1 MLNYL
6 EWLIILA
13 ALFIYVSATDVISR
27 SISNFACLTIA
38 AGFFLYVIET
48 GSWLN
53 IVHSVLILGI
63 GIILSQLKLLAGGDT
78 KLLAAYSLA
87 IPSSHLFNTIIL
99 ILLIGGAV
107 SVIYLLWIKLAK
119 KTNRGVPY
127 GIAISLGSSLGI
139 LASI

>member
-13 ALFIYVSATDVISR
+13 ALFIYVSATDVMWR
-27 SISNFACLTIA
+27 SISNLACLAISS
-38 AGFFLYVIET
+38 GFFLYVIET

-78 KLLAAYSLA
+78 KLFAAYSLA
-87 IPSSHLFNTIIL
+87 IPSAHLLNTIIL
-99 ILLIGGAV
+99 ILLIGGVV
-107 SVIYLLWIKLAK
+107 SVIYLLWVKLGK

>member
-1 MLNYL
+1 MLNNL

-27 SISNFACLTIA
+27 TISNKACLAIA

-48 GSWLN
+48 GSWFN
-53 IVHSVLILGI
+53 IVHSVLILGF

-78 KLLAAYSLA
+78 KLFAAYSLA
-87 IPSSHLFNTIIL
+87 IPSAHLLNTIIL
-99 ILLIGGAV
+99 ILLIGGVV
-107 SVIYLLWIKLAK
+107 SVIYLLWVKLEK

>member
-1 MLNYL
+1 MFNGA
-6 EWLIILA
+6 EWLTLLA
-13 ALFIYVSATDVISR
+13 ALFIYIGASDVLFRKIPNTVCLFIASA
-27 SISNFACLTIA
+27 
-38 AGFFLYVIET
+38 FFIYVIET

-53 IVHSVLILGI
+53 IVHSVLILGV
-63 GIILSQLKLLAGGDT
+63 GIILSHLNLLAGGDT

-87 IPSSHLFNTIIL
+87 LPSSHLFNTIIL
-99 ILLIGGAV
+99 ILLIGGIV
-107 SVIYLLWIKLAK
+107 SVIYLLWVKLAK

>member
-1 MLNYL
+1 MLSFQ

-13 ALFIYVSATDVISR
+13 ALFLYVCTTDVISR
-27 SISNFACLTIA
+27 TISNKACLAIVSV
-38 AGFFLYVIET
+38 FLLYVIET

-53 IVHSVLILGI
+53 IVHSVLILGF

-78 KLLAAYSLA
+78 KLFAAYSLA
-87 IPSSHLFNTIIL
+87 IPSAHLLNTIIL
-99 ILLIGGAV
+99 ILLIGGVV
-107 SVIYLLWIKLAK
+107 SVIYLLWVKLEK